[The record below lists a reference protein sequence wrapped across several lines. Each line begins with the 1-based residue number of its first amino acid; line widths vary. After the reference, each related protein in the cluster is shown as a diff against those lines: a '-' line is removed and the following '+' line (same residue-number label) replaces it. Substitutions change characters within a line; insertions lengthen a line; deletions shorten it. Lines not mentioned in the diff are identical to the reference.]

1 VRRWK
6 LRTQIAVAAAVS
18 ILLGVVVL
26 GVALQ
31 LLLARDLR
39 SQLDRT
45 LRQRAADVATLSAT
59 TPALLTA
66 PGALD
71 SSATSGAIL
80 IQVYDGHD
88 RVYASSQSLGAGQ
101 LPAAALVRQ
110 VIRDGQPRYGDAE
123 FGGETVRLYVAPL
136 PSIGGGTASGGAVV
150 VASSKQLVDHT
161 LDQLRRL
168 TLLAGIVAALV
179 AAAAGLLMTARA
191 LRPLERL
198 SADAAVIQ
206 GTADPSRRVSHP
218 AGPDEI
224 AQLAVALNGML
235 EALQRSRD
243 AERRFLADAS
253 HELRTPLT
261 ALRGNAAYLARHS
274 PQAEAFADLEA
285 DIARLG
291 RLVDSLLAVA
301 REDAAVAPAGTVSL
315 AAVVGE
321 FSADA
326 QLQVTLDEPLQVRG
340 DGAAIARA
348 IANLVANAKLYGPA
362 GQPVAVRL
370 ARRGDR
376 AVISVCDQGQGIAPE
391 LAAQASTR
399 FWRGP
404 NSTGSEGSGL
414 GLALVAATAQRHG
427 GTLEIDGAC
436 VAIVLPLLRDSSET
450 SAYTAGDTIEEGS

>member
-1 VRRWK
+1 MRRWK

-18 ILLGVVVL
+18 IVLGVIVL

-31 LLLARDLR
+31 VLLARDLR

-59 TPALLTA
+59 TPKLLTA

-80 IQVYDGHD
+80 IQIYDGHD
-88 RVYASSQSLGAGQ
+88 RIYASSLSLGAGV
-101 LPAAALVRQ
+101 LPAASLVRQ
-110 VIRDGQPRYGDAE
+110 VVGDGRPRYADAP
-123 FGGETVRLYVAPL
+123 FGGESLRLYVAPL
-136 PSIGGGTASGGAVV
+136 PSVGGGTASGGAVV
-150 VASSKQLVDHT
+150 VASSTQQVDHT
-161 LDQLRRL
+161 LDRLRTL
-168 TLLAGIVAALV
+168 TLLAGIVAALL
-179 AAAAGLLMTARA
+179 AAPAALLMTRRA

-235 EALQRSRD
+235 EALERSRD

-261 ALRGNAAYLARHS
+261 ALRGNAEYLAKHS
-274 PQAEAFADLEA
+274 PQGEAFADLEA
-285 DIARLG
+285 DIARLS

-301 REDAAVAPAGTVSL
+301 REDAAVAPAGRIAL
-315 AAVVGE
+315 ADVLGE
-321 FSADA
+321 FASDPRLRVSAG
-326 QLQVTLDEPLQVRG
+326 EPLSVRG
-340 DGAAIARA
+340 DREAIVRA
-348 IANLVANAKLYGPA
+348 VTNLIANAKLYGPP
-362 GQPVAVRL
+362 GEPIDVRL
-370 ARRGDR
+370 ERRGST
-376 AVISVCDQGQGIAPE
+376 AVISVADRGQGIPAE
-391 LAAQASTR
+391 LAGKAATR

-404 NSTGSEGSGL
+404 NSAGSEGSGL

-427 GTLEIDGAC
+427 GTLEIDGPRIS
-436 VAIVLPLLRDSSET
+436 IVIPLLRDSSEST
-450 SAYTAGDTIEEGS
+450 AYTAGDTPEEG